1 MNLNSPLLSPIRPV
15 WARSALLSIIAAL
28 SVHQLDAQT
37 SYTAIDLTP
46 TASGSAQTASGGQAA
61 GYTGATPT
69 AFSGRATLWTG
80 DGPID
85 LHPAFLDGAG
95 ARSQVNGFA
104 GNLQVGIGA
113 GTSTGNRNV
122 PIAWRDS
129 AASATLLNIPFT
141 NAGGQANATDGLQI
155 VGYAI
160 GYNRDGTTLGSAHAL
175 IWDVATGNATDIGTD
190 ATLYDVAGGVQ
201 VGVITKNNYAALW
214 RGTNKATSLHP
225 KNAVVSYASGTDGVR
240 QVGYAGFDI
249 RVRVEAVNGNKD
261 KRYNYAHVWTGT
273 AASALNIHP
282 YASNADGKALDHSY
296 ALKVKGQYIVGYAN
310 VSTGTT
316 NSIGAARAIVWDSNY
331 QATDLQAFVPAG
343 FVTSVAYGVDESG
356 NIAGVMT
363 KADGTRHAVL
373 WVPNP

>member
-1 MNLNSPLLSPIRPV
+1 MKIQHPLIHALD
-15 WARSALLSIIAAL
+15 ASALSFIAVGLLATTAL
-28 SVHQLDAQT
+28 AQT

-46 TASGSAQTASGGQAA
+46 TASGSAQAASGGQAA
-61 GYTGATPT
+61 GYTGSVPN
-69 AFSGRATLWTG
+69 AFSGKATLWTG
-80 DGPID
+80 DGAIN

-122 PIAWRDS
+122 PIAWS
-129 AASATLLNIPFT
+129 NTAASATLLAIPFV
-141 NAGGQANATDGLQI
+141 NAGGQANATDGIQI
-155 VGYAI
+155 VGSAI

-175 IWDVATGNATDIGTD
+175 IWDVATGNVVDIGAD
-190 ATLYDVAGGVQ
+190 ATLSDVSGGVQ
-201 VGVITKNNYAALW
+201 VGVISKAIANAALW
-214 RGTNKATSLHP
+214 RGTNKATVLHP
-225 KNAVVSYASGTDGVR
+225 KAAVVSYASGTDGVR

-249 RVRVEAVNGNKD
+249 RVRREAANGNKN
-261 KRYNYAHVWTGT
+261 RRFNYAHVWTGN

-282 YASNADGKALDHSY
+282 YVSSADGKALDHSY
-296 ALKVKGQYIVGYAN
+296 AMKVKGPFIVGYAT

-316 NSIGAARAIVWDSNY
+316 TIGLARAIVWDSNY

-343 FVTSVAYGVDESG
+343 FVSSVAYGIDEGG

-373 WVPNP
+373 WMPNP